1 MYAIE
6 PDASVGPVPS
16 PLAALSTERREV
28 SIPVLAYAGRC
39 TGHVIGEIKQPYA
52 FLVWV
57 GRPGEEPVA
66 VTPAIGQ
73 PTKDALRLVCAF

>member
-1 MYAIE
+1 M
-6 PDASVGPVPS
+6 
-16 PLAALSTERREV
+16 

-39 TGHVIGEIKQPYA
+39 TGHVIGEIKQPYG

-57 GRPGEEPVA
+57 GRPGAEPVG

>member
-1 MYAIE
+1 
-6 PDASVGPVPS
+6 
-16 PLAALSTERREV
+16 
-28 SIPVLAYAGRC
+28 VLAYAGRC